1 MAMAITGTNKKKKKK
16 TAFDAFFEAADDPST
31 TADQAVAAF
40 NRQKAVAAT
49 PGAQGAMDAFTAGI
63 PGGTGFEDFFRAAD
77 DRVLTTSDAVDEVL
91 VGDIKKDEPP
101 LPPVAAGGDGAGG
114 LTVTD
119 APVGGTPTVVPNNDA
134 LRDEVL
140 GAIRAAPGNFR
151 GQGLVDYRT
160 SGGQSLNELPGD
172 VQDAINTY
180 LTSPEYYSVL
190 GENRAADAGYQLEH
204 SKRER
209 ERLSQQLADEQ
220 RQRQEQQ
227 DQAAREREQRQGA
240 AKVALEA
247 QQAPVA
253 VQASTAPIAPAAPT
267 AADITNAATFNEAI
281 PLSAETVTA
290 PIANL
295 NTGLNTEILSRLAD
309 LSGQRLQSD
318 NELRRNQQA
327 LLADITSQAEAAG
340 VGAVEG
346 LTLPDVTAVSVP
358 PRVESAMEQAIDQR
372 LTDRLTGGQFLDPQ
386 SALTNEAEA
395 QALERL
401 QRESFLG
408 GSTGLDAAEAA
419 AMERMRGGATIPLDS
434 ELTTSAESVL
444 LNRLLGG
451 DNPALAAQ
459 RGRVQERYG
468 TSMEEGR
475 ELLNRLGVLRG
486 GDTADIFNELTRG
499 RDQQLLDVDA
509 MGFDLQSQALA
520 DALGYQ
526 GRRDALGLAN
536 QDLARGAIGDVAGLA
551 GQRDQRALMEESL
564 RREAIADTLPFQQR
578 RDTLGLAEQDLQRAA
593 IGDALSRQGMIDQ
606 RDLAESQL
614 TGSMRGA
621 ATLPARMAQAGLQF
635 DAANLQQT
643 VADRTLARLLTQT
656 EPTQREM
663 FEEGIR
669 QTREGER
676 LATRADTRAEELLQA
691 EMFGEVAGRGSQLPR
706 QTLGGRGFE
715 QDILNQE
722 LQRTLARTADRRAGQ
737 ALEGEMFGEV
747 TTGSPMDPR
756 VRRTLAG
763 QQFETA
769 EDRAER
775 ALRESEL
782 SSRLQRGLAEAD
794 VTGIYDRAPTRQAQQ
809 DAFTREMARLAEG
822 RAERGLTEDLLGS
835 RLQRGLAEADVTGI
849 FDRQETQQA
858 QAARLDRAMRERELR
873 EGELS
878 SRLQRELAKADVTGI
893 YDRQETRQA
902 AQDRRASEQDAFNQA
917 LAAAG
922 LTGEYE
928 GVETLAGRALESDL
942 LTAREQRDLARADIT
957 GVMGYDDQGRPIQ
970 TRQAQMDA
978 FNQALA
984 AAGLTGQYEGA
995 ETLAG
1000 RADERAGQALA
1011 SDLLTAREQRDLARA
1026 DVTGVMGYDDQGRPI
1041 QTRQAQMDAF
1051 NQALAEAGLTGQYG
1065 EAETL
1070 AGLQSAEAL
1079 RASRLQRGLAEA
1091 GVTGIYGREETQ
1103 QARDARIRRDLAE
1116 RGMTQ
1121 DELTARLQR
1130 DLAEADVTGVM
1141 GYDDQGRPIQTR
1153 QAEMDA
1159 FNQTL
1164 AEAGLTG
1171 RYDGAETLAGRQSA
1185 EALQAS
1191 RLQRALAEADVTGV
1205 YDRRETRQAE
1215 QDAFNRALAAAGLTG
1230 DFRGDDTLAQRQLD
1244 DALLSTRQQRD
1255 LAEADVTGVYGY
1267 DDQGRPI
1274 STRQAEMDAF
1284 NQSVARAGL
1293 TGQFE
1298 DAPTMSREAFEQDQ
1312 TNQLISQILAAAD
1325 PTQEGRLDPFAGAL
1339 AEQAGLDT
1347 STVQAL
1353 SDALGISEMPSAPL
1367 NMSAEDT
1374 TAWNRSVE
1382 RINDNKR
1389 SSNQKQAE
1397 WRALRALQARYG
1409 GGRSDAPTQGYF
1421 DYIGSILDNIT

>member
-984 AAGLTGQYEGA
+984 
-995 ETLAG
+995 
-1000 RADERAGQALA
+1000 
-1011 SDLLTAREQRDLARA
+1011 
-1026 DVTGVMGYDDQGRPI
+1026 
-1041 QTRQAQMDAF
+1041 
-1051 NQALAEAGLTGQYG
+1051 EAGLTGQYG

-1230 DFRGDDTLAQRQLD
+1230 DFRGDDTLAQRQLE

-1274 STRQAEMDAF
+1274 STRQAAMDAF
-1284 NQSVARAGL
+1284 NQSVARGGL

-1298 DAPTMSREAFEQDQ
+1298 GGPTMSREAFEQDQ